1 MAAFFTRLQTKNIIR
16 WKSKL
21 CEPTYL
27 ATTVHGIA
35 TLGLNDISY
44 FIHFERE
51 IKSRDPTLF
60 TNADFAM
67 ILWAYGKA
75 QFRAKHRYKIIR
87 NEIMARDL
95 STCLMHGHWKKVASF
110 LQS

>member
-1 MAAFFTRLQTKNIIR
+1 M
-16 WKSKL
+16 
-21 CEPTYL
+21 

-67 ILWAYGKA
+67 TLWAYGKA

-95 STCLMHGHWKKVASF
+95 STFKVKEICQFLWSYARTLEKVPSF